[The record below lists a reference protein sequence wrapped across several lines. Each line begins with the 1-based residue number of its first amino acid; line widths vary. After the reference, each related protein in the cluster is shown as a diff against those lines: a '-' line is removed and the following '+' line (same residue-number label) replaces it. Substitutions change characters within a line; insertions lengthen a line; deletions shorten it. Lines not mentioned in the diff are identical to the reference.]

1 MIELLNNYNN
11 RQYFITSLLSRV
23 IKSHI
28 ALWLIIQILE
38 PNRQGWND
46 IHTNCYMI
54 LNLLIKSLNLRFI
67 I

>member
-11 RQYFITSLLSRV
+11 WQYFITSLLSRV

-28 ALWLIIQILE
+28 AMWLIIQILE

-46 IHTNCYMI
+46 THTNWLYDFE
-54 LNLLIKSLNLRFI
+54 LIKSLNLRFI